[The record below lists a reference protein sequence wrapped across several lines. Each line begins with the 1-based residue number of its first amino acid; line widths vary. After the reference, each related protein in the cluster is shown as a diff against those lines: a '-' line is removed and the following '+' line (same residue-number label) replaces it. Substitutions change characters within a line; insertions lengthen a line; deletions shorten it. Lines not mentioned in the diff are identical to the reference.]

1 MSEAKKFN
9 SVSSRE
15 FPPQLLD
22 LLIKC
27 EMLYVT
33 VTLLCA
39 WKGSRWLKATSHINK
54 SVYVCC
60 EPACFGASYCVN
72 NTPLNSR
79 IQTVPKTNKKLKSKV
94 KSLSHFLQP
103 PDSSVQ
109 GLCLNNPSFKTNMP
123 GGAQV
128 GAGTFAIYTTWALA
142 LKTKTASAWL

>member
-1 MSEAKKFN
+1 M
-9 SVSSRE
+9 
-15 FPPQLLD
+15 
-22 LLIKC
+22 
-27 EMLYVT
+27 
-33 VTLLCA
+33 
-39 WKGSRWLKATSHINK
+39 
-54 SVYVCC
+54 
-60 EPACFGASYCVN
+60 N

-109 GLCLNNPSFKTNMP
+109 GMCLNNPSFKTNMP

-142 LKTKTASAWL
+142 LKTKTASA